1 VRPLSRFLCPS
12 NAISSTKK
20 LERGRMTI
28 NRAGNILAKLPQS
41 ISEEVFQQILHG
53 ERFRLERIISSGQAT
68 PAGQWYDQEQH
79 EWVVLLSGAAGLRFE
94 GEEGLRILSPGDFVN
109 IPAHTRHRVEWTDE
123 KQSTVWL
130 ALHYSRSD
138 AAQLM

>member
-1 VRPLSRFLCPS
+1 MK
-12 NAISSTKK
+12 ADD
-20 LERGRMTI
+20 
-28 NRAGNILAKLPQS
+28 AGNIFAQLPPS
-41 ISEEVFQQILHG
+41 LSEEVFQEIIHG

-68 PAGQWYDQEQH
+68 PGGQWYDQEQH

-94 GEEGLRILSPGDFVN
+94 GEEGLQVLHPGNFVK

-130 ALHYSRSD
+130 ALHYSESE
-138 AAQLM
+138 AAQ

>member
-1 VRPLSRFLCPS
+1 
-12 NAISSTKK
+12 
-20 LERGRMTI
+20 MTI
-28 NRAGNILAKLPQS
+28 NRAGNILAKLPPINIGRS
-41 ISEEVFQQILHG
+41 LSANTPRG
-53 ERFRLERIISSGQAT
+53 KSTPRLERIISSGQAT

-130 ALHYSRSD
+130 ALHYSISEMPETR
-138 AAQLM
+138 

>member
-1 VRPLSRFLCPS
+1 
-12 NAISSTKK
+12 
-20 LERGRMTI
+20 MTI

-94 GEEGLRILSPGDFVN
+94 GEEGLRILSPGD
-109 IPAHTRHRVEWTDE
+109 
-123 KQSTVWL
+123 L
-130 ALHYSRSD
+130 
-138 AAQLM
+138 

>member
-1 VRPLSRFLCPS
+1 MMANS
-12 NAISSTKK
+12 
-20 LERGRMTI
+20 
-28 NRAGNILAKLPQS
+28 AGNLFAELPQS
-41 ISEEVFQQILHG
+41 RSEEVFQEIIQG

-94 GEEGLRILSPGDFVN
+94 READLRVLHPGDFVN

-123 KQSTVWL
+123 KQPTIWL
-130 ALHYSRSD
+130 ALHYSKSE
-138 AAQLM
+138 AAQ